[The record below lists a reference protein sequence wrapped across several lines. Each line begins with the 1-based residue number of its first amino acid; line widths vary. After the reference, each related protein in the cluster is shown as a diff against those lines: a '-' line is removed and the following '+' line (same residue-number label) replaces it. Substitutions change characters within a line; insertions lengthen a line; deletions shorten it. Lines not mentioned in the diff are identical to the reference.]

1 MSRRTRVYVA
11 LLIALALAPVICAW
25 LDRPF
30 YLDLLTRALILAI
43 AASGLNLILGGGGMV
58 SLGHAAYIG
67 IGAYCVG
74 IGAHYGLHNG
84 WAHLGL
90 ALAIGALFALAT
102 GAISLRAKG
111 VHFIMITLAFS
122 QMAYFALISLDEYG
136 ADDGLLIDARSQF
149 RGALDMQND
158 ATLYYWS
165 LALLT
170 AIIFLTQR
178 LMRSRFGRVIVACKF
193 NEPRM
198 QSLGINTRAHRLACY
213 ALSAIICALAGV
225 LLGNFT
231 EFVSPAMM
239 HWTRSA
245 ELVFMVII
253 GGAGAAFGGL
263 LGALSFVLLEEFLST
278 FGVYWHFLFGLVL
291 IALVLFGAGGL
302 HGLLG
307 LLDKSRDDDG
317 GSDSNSDCVS
327 DGDGN
332 SASESK
338 SKITSTDASTNVNAS
353 ASASANENTNDN
365 ANANVN
371 ATAINNDQSNK
382 PTQ

>member
-1 MSRRTRVYVA
+1 M
-11 LLIALALAPVICAW
+11 
-25 LDRPF
+25 
-30 YLDLLTRALILAI
+30 
-43 AASGLNLILGGGGMV
+43 
-58 SLGHAAYIG
+58 
-67 IGAYCVG
+67 
-74 IGAHYGLHNG
+74 
-84 WAHLGL
+84 
-90 ALAIGALFALAT
+90 
-102 GAISLRAKG
+102 
-111 VHFIMITLAFS
+111 
-122 QMAYFALISLDEYG
+122 
-136 ADDGLLIDARSQF
+136 
-149 RGALDMQND
+149 
-158 ATLYYWS
+158 
-165 LALLT
+165 
-170 AIIFLTQR
+170 
-178 LMRSRFGRVIVACKF
+178 IVACKF

-198 QSLGINTRAHRLACY
+198 QSLGINTRVHRLACY

-317 GSDSNSDCVS
+317 DGDSDCVS

-332 SASESK
+332 SASESA
-338 SKITSTDASTNVNAS
+338 SESASTDASTN
-353 ASASANENTNDN
+353 ASANE
-365 ANANVN
+365 
-371 ATAINNDQSNK
+371 TAINNDQSNK